1 MDMKDELLTVKHNIV
16 VEQGNSSQF
25 FPTLKNMI
33 LKKKILYLKFS
44 GARDF
49 KKFYENSGTSF

>member
-1 MDMKDELLTVKHNIV
+1 MKDELLTVKHNIV